1 MKKFQFRLQTILK
14 LRRQQEDQKKRDVG
28 LLVSQINEYQRQA
41 LEMAQIIK
49 EQGYILKE
57 HIQGDVDVSWIAGY
71 QGYINYLR
79 QSIAEKINSVTQVQ
93 PQLNQARRALAE
105 AAKQT
110 KILEKLEEK
119 LRNRHEER
127 LKKMEAREI
136 DEIGNNAFLRSRR
149 LA

>member
-1 MKKFQFRLQTILK
+1 MKKFQFRLQPILK

-49 EQGYILKE
+49 EQGYI
-57 HIQGDVDVSWIAGY
+57 
-71 QGYINYLR
+71 NYLR
-79 QSIAEKINSVTQVQ
+79 QSIAEKINSVAQVQ

-119 LRNRHEER
+119 LRNRHEKR